1 MCAVQSSGG
10 GMTEYIYDAEGH
22 RVAQGTI
29 TSFNCNPSA
38 NGFVA
43 STQEVIGPGG
53 QPVTETDGSG
63 NWQRTN
69 VYANG
74 ELLATYDGAGLHY
87 FLHDPVGTRRVQV
100 SAAGVVEGADTSLPW
115 GDSYTQTAADDPN
128 AQHYAQL
135 SFDAETGLD
144 HAGARQ
150 YAPWTGL
157 WTAPDPYNGSYDL
170 YNPQSLNRYAYVND
184 NPLGFVDPS
193 GEAGGIVGWGGVCGI
208 AKGPSGDTYNTAFP
222 GTSISICNPLV
233 SIISIAVV
241 RSGLINSLANGV
253 DYGLN
258 SLLGTHFNDSFSA
271 FGSAAEIKAVGAY
284 ISAAFTIACSIDNFN
299 SSMCGPSGWTS
310 VVFGN
315 DSNLG
320 KGVNDAIALTG
331 AILCADP
338 GTAEACFGYAIYSAV
353 NAAFSWIWSAF
364 SGPQFTGS
372 LLPRPAAMQGLG
384 TSPIGIPDKNLTLQE
399 ILGQTTTGVIPTP
412 AP

>member
-1 MCAVQSSGG
+1 M
-10 GMTEYIYDAEGH
+10 
-22 RVAQGTI
+22 
-29 TSFNCNPSA
+29 
-38 NGFVA
+38 
-43 STQEVIGPGG
+43 
-53 QPVTETDGSG
+53 
-63 NWQRTN
+63 
-69 VYANG
+69 
-74 ELLATYDGAGLHY
+74 
-87 FLHDPVGTRRVQV
+87 QV

-115 GDSYTQTAADDPN
+115 GNGYTQTAADDPN
-128 AQHYAQL
+128 EQHYAQL
-135 SFDAETGLD
+135 SLDAETGLD
-144 HAGARQ
+144 HAEARQ
-150 YAPWTGL
+150 YAAWTGL

-193 GEAGGIVGWGGVCGI
+193 GLAGGVTGWSGVCKIGKKIDRNAFHGFGGFNPCNPVASIIAFGI
-208 AKGPSGDTYNTAFP
+208 ANSALDAIPNFIANSIDSG
-222 GTSISICNPLV
+222 
-233 SIISIAVV
+233 
-241 RSGLINSLANGV
+241 INSMF
-253 DYGLN
+253 DT
-258 SLLGTHFNDSFSA
+258 SLSTNVTASMAQVTGYVN
-271 FGSAAEIKAVGAY
+271 
-284 ISAAFTIACSIDNFN
+284 AAFTIACSIDNFN

-310 VVFGN
+310 VVFGK

-331 AILCADP
+331 AILCADR